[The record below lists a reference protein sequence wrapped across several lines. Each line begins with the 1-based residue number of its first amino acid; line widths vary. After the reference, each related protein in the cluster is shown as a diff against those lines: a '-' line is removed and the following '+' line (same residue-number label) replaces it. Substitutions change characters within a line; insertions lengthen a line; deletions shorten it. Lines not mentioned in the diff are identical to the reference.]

1 MQKLSESE
9 NEAFRKEIPQ
19 TVRATM
25 SAKESAKYL
34 GLSYW
39 KLLEDIKAGRIPHF
53 RIGNRVLCR
62 RMTLDAWMAAKE
74 AASVCT
80 EDSQVGYGKLRSLK
94 A

>member
-1 MQKLSESE
+1 MTQTGTKEALRTTMTARES
-9 NEAFRKEIPQ
+9 
-19 TVRATM
+19 
-25 SAKESAKYL
+25 SAYI
-34 GLSYW
+34 GCSYW
-39 KLLEDIKAGRIPHF
+39 KFLEDIKAGRIPHF
-53 RIGNRVLCR
+53 RTGNRVLCR